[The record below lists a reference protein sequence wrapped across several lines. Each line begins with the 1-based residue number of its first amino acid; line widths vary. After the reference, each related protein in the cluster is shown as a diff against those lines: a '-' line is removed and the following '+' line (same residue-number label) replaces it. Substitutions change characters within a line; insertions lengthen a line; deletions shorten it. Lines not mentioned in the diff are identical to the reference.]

1 MQDLIAHFFAAH
13 SDLSLVVLYGS
24 QASGQAT
31 QDSDVDV
38 GIMGAQALTIE
49 QLLEFSSG
57 LRLILG
63 REIDL
68 VDLRASHGALLSEI
82 LSRGKLLVMRDPA
95 VYAALI
101 KRMWYETEDDG
112 RFLAITLKE
121 RQKQWQK

>member
-1 MQDLIAHFFAAH
+1 MEDLIAHFFARH
-13 SDLSLVVLYGS
+13 GDLTLVVLYGS
-24 QASGQAT
+24 QANGQAT
-31 QDSDVDV
+31 KDSDIDV
-38 GIMGAQALTIE
+38 AIMGAQALSIE
-49 QLLEFSSG
+49 ELLEFNSG
-57 LRLILG
+57 LRLKLG

-82 LSRGKLLVMRDPA
+82 LTRGKLLLMRDPA

-101 KRMWYETEDDG
+101 KRMWYEREDDG